1 MRIESKPGASIA
13 SIANARRRADGSGF
27 SVSESA
33 EGGAAAGPRAAS
45 VGPTTSLDAIL
56 ALQGEPD
63 PEERRRRAAQ
73 RGRELL
79 DGLDRLKAA
88 ILSGRVAPDDL
99 AQIARRLGERREATG
114 DPRLDEILAQIELR
128 AEVEIA
134 KLSAREG
141 RAAGDRDS

>member
-13 SIANARRRADGSGF
+13 SIAGALRRAGETGF
-27 SVSESA
+27 SVSEGGEA
-33 EGGAAAGPRAAS
+33 GAASGARAAS

-63 PEERRRRAAQ
+63 PQERRRRAAQ

-88 ILSGRVAPDDL
+88 ILGGRIAPEDL
-99 AQIARRLGERREATG
+99 AGIARRLAERRETSG
-114 DPRLDEILAQIELR
+114 DPRLDDILAQIELR

-134 KLSAREG
+134 KLATRDG
-141 RAAGDRDS
+141 RAASG